1 MSGLTVVVC
10 AWTTERIGLLDLAL
24 GSVRSQPEVDRVVLV
39 VDHNPELLAYA
50 RLAWTD
56 VDVLPSS
63 GPRGLSG
70 ARASGL
76 AVVDTPLVAFLDDD
90 AAAEEG
96 WAGAMVGALTDP
108 QVHAVGGTVRASWAD
123 GRPRWFPATFDWVV
137 GCTHEGVRVTAGP
150 VRNVIGSS
158 MAFRTASLRAVGG
171 FDDGLGRRGDDAAG
185 AEETATCIRLRQAHG
200 PGAVWFDPRCTV
212 AHHVP
217 AERQRLAYF
226 VRRCWA
232 EGRSKARMV
241 SALGPQADLSAERSH
256 LARAL
261 PRAVARG
268 LLTPRGLR
276 DGGVA
281 KALTSLLGVAAA
293 GLSFLLTRPGR
304 PAATAPAARAGA
316 GAGARD
322 EVAA

>member
-10 AWTTERIGLLDLAL
+10 AWTTERIGLLDAAL
-24 GSVRSQPEVDRVVLV
+24 ESVRSQPEVDRVVLV

-50 RLAWTD
+50 HLAWTD
-56 VDVLPSS
+56 VDVVPSS

-76 AVVDTPLVAFLDDD
+76 AAIDTPLVAFLDDD
-90 AAAEEG
+90 AAAQEG
-96 WAGAMVGALTDP
+96 WAASLIAVLADP
-108 QVHAVGGTVRASWAD
+108 RVHAVGGTVRPSWAD

-137 GCTHEGVRVTAGP
+137 GCTHEGVRVTPGP

-185 AEETATCIRLRQAHG
+185 AEETAACIRLRQAHG
-200 PGAVWFDPRCTV
+200 PDAVWFDPRCTV
-212 AHHVP
+212 THHVP

-226 VRRCWA
+226 LRRCWA

-241 SALGPQADLSAERSH
+241 EALGPHADLSAERSH

-261 PRAVARG
+261 PHAVARG

-281 KALTSLLGVAAA
+281 KAMTTLLGVAATAVAYLVGRRPSGPAAPSAA
-293 GLSFLLTRPGR
+293 GRPGTAVHDEI
-304 PAATAPAARAGA
+304 AA
-316 GAGARD
+316 
-322 EVAA
+322 